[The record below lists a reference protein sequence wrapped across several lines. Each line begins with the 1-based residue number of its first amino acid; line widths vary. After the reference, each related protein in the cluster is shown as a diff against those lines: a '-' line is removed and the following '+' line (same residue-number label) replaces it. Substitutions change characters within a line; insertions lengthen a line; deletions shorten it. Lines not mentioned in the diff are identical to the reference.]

1 MSISL
6 SVTKL
11 LAFQALLQL
20 HALPNRRRPVESLI
34 KNKVRQSLFNGELAD
49 LMFKRHS
56 TPLRQSFDSLMFIAD
71 TLMQGSE
78 PALNL
83 MSLRLICAMFINLDD
98 YFQQEIVCDLIAKI
112 GSGGGGGCSTL
123 RSTSLSTLE
132 VLSIKN
138 TSALG
143 RYSLLAASLL
153 DHTES
158 MSLDDVRR
166 VVDILSRLAFSSQS
180 MSSSGLRDDL
190 HIVVRKQIS
199 SSKTV
204 VKRMGVVG
212 AVAIVKNICPRS
224 KTGVVEDHS
233 TSTSTSTQAQGSG
246 FR

>member
-1 MSISL
+1 
-6 SVTKL
+6 
-11 LAFQALLQL
+11 
-20 HALPNRRRPVESLI
+20 
-34 KNKVRQSLFNGELAD
+34 
-49 LMFKRHS
+49 MFKRHA
-56 TPLRQSFDSLMFIAD
+56 TPLRQNFDSLMFIAD
-71 TLMQGSE
+71 TLMQSSE

-83 MSLRLICAMFINLDD
+83 MSTRLLCAMFVNLDE

-112 GSGGGGGCSTL
+112 GSGGGGGGCSTL

-132 VLSIKN
+132 VLSVKN

-143 RYSLLAASLL
+143 RYSFLAASLL

-180 MSSSGLRDDL
+180 MSSSSGLRDDL

-224 KTGVVEDHS
+224 RTEAAGDQ
-233 TSTSTSTQAQGSG
+233 TASTSTSTQAQGSG